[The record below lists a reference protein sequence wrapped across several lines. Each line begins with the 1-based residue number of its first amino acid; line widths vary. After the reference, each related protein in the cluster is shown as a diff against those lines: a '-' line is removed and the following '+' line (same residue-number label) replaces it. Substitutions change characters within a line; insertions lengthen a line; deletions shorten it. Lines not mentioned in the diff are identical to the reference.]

1 MSHYCRICGSY
12 RANERFT
19 GRGHRAHVCKDC
31 QKLPSDDRA
40 SIEAEDEIS
49 DFLFRQTHIS
59 ERNLAR
65 LRLHCGS
72 QDPRVA
78 GMAEAVLAAAVVAPY
93 KRRRFRVLR
102 RSHPH
107 ILRQLADAGLLDS
120 RDFEEEL
127 GVDEGCATD
136 ALGLGHDSDRVVADE
151 FYDLRSPLSRND
163 DGQDDLPF

>member
-1 MSHYCRICGSY
+1 MSHYCRVCRSY

-19 GRGHRAHVCKDC
+19 GRGHRTHVCKDC
-31 QKLPSDDRA
+31 QNLPSDDRA

-49 DFLFRQTHIS
+49 DFLFRQSHIS
-59 ERNLAR
+59 DRNLAR

-72 QDPRVA
+72 HDPRVA

-102 RSHPH
+102 CSHPH
-107 ILRQLADAGLLDS
+107 ILRQLADAGLLES
-120 RDFEEEL
+120 HDFEEAP
-127 GVDEGCATD
+127 GVDEGCTTD
-136 ALGLGHDSDRVVADE
+136 ALGLENDSGHVVADE
-151 FYDLRSPLSRND
+151 FYDFRSLISRND